1 MVDRKENNTMNDYKM
16 TADAYRAIKKKDPQ
30 IDIDSNIKTL
40 DFLATCTKED
50 IYNLF
55 NSCAFNYICMGYVEM
70 ALNDFKELD
79 DDMKDRI
86 TNHVR
91 YKFDTVT
98 ANQAEKYHNEH

>member
-1 MVDRKENNTMNDYKM
+1 MNGYKM
-16 TADAYRAIKKKDPQ
+16 TADAYREFKKKDPRL
-30 IDIDSNIKTL
+30 DLDSNIKVL

-55 NSCAFNYICMGYVEM
+55 NSTAFNNICLGYVEM

-79 DDMKDRI
+79 DDTKDRI
-86 TNHVR
+86 TNHVY

-98 ANQAEKYHNEH
+98 AKQAEKYHNEH